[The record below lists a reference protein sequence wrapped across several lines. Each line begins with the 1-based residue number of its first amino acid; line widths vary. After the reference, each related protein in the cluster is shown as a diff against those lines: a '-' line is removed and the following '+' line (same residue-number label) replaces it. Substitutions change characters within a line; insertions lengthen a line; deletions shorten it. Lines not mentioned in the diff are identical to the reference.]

1 MTTHKPMT
9 PVRACQ
15 VAAQLL
21 KRLDTYALIP
31 ATDKPTCY
39 VNEEEIEALR
49 TLHAV
54 TARVACGFIGYR
66 TPSERRDG
74 TLHIPKK

>member
-1 MTTHKPMT
+1 MTTPKPMT

-31 ATDKPTCY
+31 HTDKPLFY
-39 VNEEEIEALR
+39 VGEQELAALHV
-49 TLHAV
+49 LHAV
-54 TARVACGFIGYR
+54 TIRMVTGHYQ
-66 TPSERRDG
+66 
-74 TLHIPKK
+74 PKPR